1 MCKDVIMTKTII
13 AVLILVPATF
23 MMGCVAQ
30 RASYSSSYNTDYF
43 YKRSS
48 NSHSVNSGPVSYGLD
63 FGKGY
68 GLNYGPGDYG
78 NGDYANCNYG
88 NCDYAHDYG
97 NTHYNYNLVYGS
109 GENKSL
115 DYKGYHN
122 VEETYSKT
130 WYSKGV
136 EWRPVG
142 VDRWHGGAT
151 RWHNGVG
158 GWYNG
163 VRWNEGVR
171 IYNR

>member
-1 MCKDVIMTKTII
+1 MRKTII

-23 MMGCVAQ
+23 MIGCVTQ
-30 RASYSSSYNTDYF
+30 RSSYSYGYNTDYS
-43 YKRSS
+43 YKKASRSYG
-48 NSHSVNSGPVSYGLD
+48 NSGPVSYGLD

-97 NTHYNYNLVYGS
+97 NTNYNYNLAYGS

-115 DYKGYHN
+115 DYNDYHH
-122 VEETYSKT
+122 VGQTYTRTWVSKSVT
-130 WYSKGV
+130 WRHV
-136 EWRPVG
+136 V
-142 VDRWHGGAT
+142 VDKWNASTT
-151 RWHNGVG
+151 RRHNGVE
-158 GWYNG
+158 GWYDG
-163 VRWNEGVR
+163 GRWNKSVT